1 MFVGIAIDGK
11 MIVQDTKGRY
21 FVAGQYG
28 RPAFNDLGKEVF
40 VLTHVYDVNSESI
53 KVQNKV
59 TGTRILENQIKDLKF
74 I

>member
-1 MFVGIAIDGK
+1 MFVGITVDGK

-28 RPAFNDLGKEVF
+28 RPAFNDLGKGIF
-40 VLTHVYDVNSESI
+40 VLTSGYEIDGISI
-53 KVQNKV
+53 KAQNKV
-59 TGTRILENQIKDLKF
+59 TGTYILENQIRDLKF